1 MTKYSIVSAI
11 IMLAVFCEFSAAQAP
26 VVTSVSP
33 QRQILNASRSTQIT
47 ADFNTALDPASVSNV
62 SFRVF
67 GRQSGVISGNIQ
79 LQNGNTKIVFT
90 PSEPML
96 AGEWMTVSLSK
107 GIRSSGNVNMAKGFC
122 WNFWT
127 VAAPGTLQ
135 QARIKTIPVRREG
148 EGHIQ
153 CYGALGCDFNDDGR
167 TDLAVINEISNDF
180 RVYMNNGN
188 NYDTMFSLHPM
199 PAGVR
204 ASPSEAADFNHDG
217 IVDIIVGNVG
227 NNVLSYF
234 KGLPNAGFEPE
245 VPYIAGNY
253 VRGVAAGDLNG
264 DGHDDIVTSNR
275 NGSNIS
281 IFINNGDGTF
291 APAQNINTPANQET
305 GVMLTDANND
315 GILDAFVAGYSSGN
329 IVLMLGDGNGSFTHS
344 ATAAL
349 NGAPWA
355 IVVGDIN
362 KDGNADVAAALSS
375 SNRIGVIFG
384 NGTGG
389 LSTVANYTAGQFPLA
404 IDIGDVDGDND
415 LDLIASNY
423 ASGTFSAYANNGS
436 GVFTNNPITL
446 PSSES
451 GSCITV
457 HDRDNDGD
465 LDLAGIDEID
475 DLLFIF
481 DNSTTSVNQVSLM
494 LPEAFRLHQNFPN
507 PFNPSTNIRVD
518 LPGEGRLLLRIFNS
532 AGKQMAELTNEFLSS
547 GSYEVQWNAA
557 SYPSG
562 IYFAEA
568 EFEGQMQVSRM
579 ILLK

>member
-1 MTKYSIVSAI
+1 MKKLSFITALLLVS
-11 IMLAVFCEFSAAQAP
+11 LAVNSAFSQAP
-26 VVTSVSP
+26 QVTGVSP
-33 QRQILNASRSTQIT
+33 QRQILNAPRSTQIT
-47 ADFNTALDPASVSNV
+47 ATFNTAIDPASVSNLT
-62 SFRVF
+62 FRVF
-67 GRQSGVISGNIQ
+67 GRQSGVIPGSLQ
-79 LQNGNTKIVFT
+79 LQNGNTQIVFT
-90 PSEPML
+90 PASPML

-107 GIRSSGNVNMAKGFC
+107 GIRSSGNVTMEKGFA

-127 VAAPGTLQ
+127 KAEPGTLNQ
-135 QARIKTIPVRREG
+135 SRIKTIPVRRSG

-153 CYGALGCDFNDDGR
+153 CYGALGCDFNDDGK
-167 TDLAVINEISNDF
+167 TDLAIVNEISNDF
-180 RVYMNNGN
+180 RVYLNNGN
-188 NYDTMFSLHPM
+188 NYDTMYSLHPM
-199 PAGVR
+199 PAGIR

-234 KGLPNAGFEPE
+234 RGLPNAGFDPE
-245 VPYIAGNY
+245 LPYLAGNN
-253 VRGVAAGDLNG
+253 VRGVAFGDFDG
-264 DGHDDIVTSNR
+264 DGYDDVITANR
-275 NGSNIS
+275 GGNNIS
-281 IFINNGDGTF
+281 IFRNNGDGTF
-291 APAQNINTPANQET
+291 GTAQNINTVGNQET
-305 GVMLTDANND
+305 GVMVTDANND
-315 GILDAFVAGYSSGN
+315 GILDAFVACYSSGEV
-329 IVLMLGDGNGSFTHS
+329 VLMLGDGNGSFTFS
-344 ATAAL
+344 SRSAL

-355 IVVGDIN
+355 LVVGDIN
-362 KDGNADVAAALSS
+362 KDGFPDVAAALSS
-375 SNRIGVIFG
+375 SNRIGVIFS

-389 LSTVANYTAGQFPLA
+389 LGVVANYTSGQFPLA

-423 ASGTFSAYANNGS
+423 AGGTFSAYPNNGS
-436 GVFTNNPITL
+436 GVFTNTPITL

-481 DNSTTSVNQVSLM
+481 NNGTTSVNQVSSII
-494 LPEAFRLHQNFPN
+494 PEAFTLHQNYPN

-518 LPGEGRLLLRIFNS
+518 LQKEGRLLVRIFNS
-532 AGKQMAELTNEFLSS
+532 TGKQMAEITNEVYTA
-547 GSYEVQWNAA
+547 GSFEMQWSAH

-568 EFEGQMQVSRM
+568 EFDGQTKVNRM

>member
-1 MTKYSIVSAI
+1 MYKLSIIFAGVLITSALNI
-11 IMLAVFCEFSAAQAP
+11 AFSQAP
-26 VVTSVSP
+26 AVMGISP
-33 QRQILNASRSTQIT
+33 QRQILNAPRSTQIT
-47 ADFNTALDPASVSNV
+47 ATFNTSIDPASVNNLT
-62 SFRVF
+62 FRVF
-67 GRQSGVISGNIQ
+67 GRQSGVIPGSLQLQSGNTQ
-79 LQNGNTKIVFT
+79 IVFT
-90 PSEPML
+90 PASPML

-107 GIRSSGNVNMAKGFC
+107 GIRSAGNVTMEKGFA

-127 VAAPGTLQ
+127 KAEPGTLNQ
-135 QARIKTIPVRREG
+135 SRIKTIPVRRSG

-153 CYGALGCDFNDDGR
+153 CYGALGCDFNDDGK
-167 TDLAVINEISNDF
+167 TDLAIVNEISNDF
-180 RVYMNNGN
+180 RVYLNNGN
-188 NYDTMFSLHPM
+188 NYDTMYSLHPM
-199 PAGVR
+199 PAGIR

-234 KGLPNAGFEPE
+234 RGLPNAGFDPE
-245 VPYIAGNY
+245 IPYLAGNN
-253 VRGVAAGDLNG
+253 VRGVAFGDFDG
-264 DGHDDIVTSNR
+264 DGYDDVITANR
-275 NGSNIS
+275 GGNNIS
-281 IFINNGDGTF
+281 IFRNNGDGTF
-291 APAQNINTPANQET
+291 GTAQNINTVGNQET
-305 GVMLTDANND
+305 GVMVTDANND
-315 GILDAFVAGYSSGN
+315 GILDAFVACYSSGEV
-329 IVLMLGDGNGSFTHS
+329 VLMLGDGNGSFTFS
-344 ATAAL
+344 SRSAL

-355 IVVGDIN
+355 IVIGDIN
-362 KDGNADVAAALSS
+362 KDGFPDVAAALSS
-375 SNRIGVIFG
+375 SNRIGVIFS

-389 LSTVANYTAGQFPLA
+389 LGAVANYTSGQFPLA

-423 ASGTFSAYANNGS
+423 AGGTFSAYPNNGS
-436 GVFTNNPITL
+436 GVFTNSPITL

-451 GSCITV
+451 GSCITI

-481 DNSTTSVNQVSLM
+481 NNGTTSVNQISSNI
-494 LPEAFRLHQNFPN
+494 PEAFTLHQNYPN

-518 LPGEGRLLLRIFNS
+518 LPKEGRLLVRVFNS
-532 AGKQMAELTNEFLSS
+532 TGKQMAEITNEFYSA
-547 GSYEVQWNAA
+547 GSYEMQWSAH

-568 EFEGQMQVSRM
+568 EFQGQSKINRM